1 MDKRTILAVV
11 LSLAVLFL
19 YQTFFVK
26 PQPPQK
32 SAAPQQSVGSIK
44 KDNAS
49 TTASTPEKAT
59 VAEKTATDL
68 EPVKP
73 EATPRD
79 ILVDTPHYTAVFS
92 TRGAAL
98 KSMKLKDYSQDC
110 YKCTDDLWPKIKRLF
125 TGSKD
130 PLKPKTKDFV

>member
-32 SAAPQQSVGSIK
+32 SAAPQQTVGSIK
-44 KDNAS
+44 KDN
-49 TTASTPEKAT
+49 TTTVASTPEKAT
-59 VAEKTATDL
+59 APEKTATDI
-68 EPVKP
+68 ESAKP
-73 EATPRD
+73 EAPPRD

-98 KSMKLKDYSQDC
+98 KSLKLKDY
-110 YKCTDDLWPKIKRLF
+110 
-125 TGSKD
+125 
-130 PLKPKTKDFV
+130 